1 MHLLFFIRSTDK
13 KAFSVK
19 IKNLLSQNDCRITE
33 EPSFTEFKNSTLDV
47 KWRGGFSEKNCL
59 LSKTMSSE
67 VKLIVQNDVRVEENG
82 NFTLIFASDYLE
94 GKREL
99 FLSQND
105 QFFTNSFRVNM
116 DTNDVNHT
124 SYDQTPSENQIDLTT
139 GELKYVNENIQKSK
153 EILDRQTN

>member
-1 MHLLFFIRSTDK
+1 
-13 KAFSVK
+13 
-19 IKNLLSQNDCRITE
+19 
-33 EPSFTEFKNSTLDV
+33 
-47 KWRGGFSEKNCL
+47 
-59 LSKTMSSE
+59 MSSE

-105 QFFTNSFRVNM
+105 QFFINSFRVNV

-139 GELKYVNENIQKSK
+139 DELKYVNENV
-153 EILDRQTN
+153 